1 MGRRSFTQILV
12 LLRILFRFSI
22 DFLCGALSISRVRAV
37 GGEAGVSAS
46 KTKKFDRI
54 HIAETLARHFP
65 FGPQEHLKVVEEWV
79 AQRDWPRKTRIVTAV
94 SIGVNTHIRHSLTE
108 YEQFLNVHKL
118 TREEARQIV
127 RDDVWDIFLTWH
139 KGAGAQLTSL
149 KADKVEASS
158 GVSHHASSAD

>member
-54 HIAETLARHFP
+54 HIVSPPLDSMFIPPPSQHF
-65 FGPQEHLKVVEEWV
+65 
-79 AQRDWPRKTRIVTAV
+79 QRDVYPKSAV
-94 SIGVNTHIRHSLTE
+94 ALAALET
-108 YEQFLNVHKL
+108 
-118 TREEARQIV
+118 
-127 RDDVWDIFLTWH
+127 
-139 KGAGAQLTSL
+139 KGAVYSSMRP
-149 KADKVEASS
+149 ADAT
-158 GVSHHASSAD
+158 HATPNVAG